1 MSERQRANSEREARA
16 PRGTSGEPASEQ
28 ASELNRK
35 PLWARKVPLDL
46 EDAATRT
53 TAYVYGNILVL
64 AALVT
69 QKSDD
74 VYSGRAFWIVIGTA
88 VSTFL
93 AHVFAE
99 GLGGLTRHPAN
110 DPVTWR
116 GAIALARE
124 SWPVLTSGLLPAALL
139 VLGWTEI
146 IGAGLS
152 LVLAE
157 AVVLIRI
164 AGTGIIVAR
173 LRNEPSSL
181 RIILLGVAVAGV
193 AALISLLKVYLTH

>member
-1 MSERQRANSEREARA
+1 MIESSE
-16 PRGTSGEPASEQ
+16 
-28 ASELNRK
+28 RK
-35 PLWARKVPLDL
+35 PLWARKTPLDV

-69 QKSDD
+69 QSDD
-74 VYSGRAFWIVIGTA
+74 DIYSGRAFWIVIGTA

-99 GLGGLTRHPAN
+99 GLGGLIRHAGD

-116 GAIALARE
+116 SALALARE
-124 SWPVLTSGLLPAALL
+124 SWPVLTSGLLPAAVL
-139 VLGWTEI
+139 VLGWAEI
-146 IGAGLS
+146 ITAGPALM
-152 LVLAE
+152 LAE

-181 RIILLGVAVAGV
+181 RMLLLGVAVAVVG
-193 AALISLLKVYLTH
+193 AGISLLKAYLTH

>member
-1 MSERQRANSEREARA
+1 M
-16 PRGTSGEPASEQ
+16 PEQ
-28 ASELNRK
+28 N

-69 QKSDD
+69 QSSAD
-74 VYSGRAFWIVIGTA
+74 VESGRAVWIVIGTA
-88 VSTFL
+88 VSTYL

-99 GLGGLTRHPAN
+99 GLGGLIRHPGDDAL
-110 DPVTWR
+110 TLR
-116 GAIALARE
+116 SGLSLARE
-124 SWPVLTSGLLPAALL
+124 SWPVLTSGLLPAAVL
-139 VLGWTEI
+139 VLGWTGI
-146 IGAGLS
+146 LQADP
-152 LVLAE
+152 VMVWAE
-157 AVVLIRI
+157 AIVLIRI

-181 RIILLGVAVAGV
+181 RILLLGVGVAVV
-193 AALISLLKVYLTH
+193 AALISLLKAYLTH

>member
-1 MSERQRANSEREARA
+1 MSEPA
-16 PRGTSGEPASEQ
+16 PDLHR
-28 ASELNRK
+28 R

-64 AALVT
+64 AALIT
-69 QKSDD
+69 QTSED

-99 GLGGLTRHPAN
+99 GLGGLIRHPAN

-116 GAIALARE
+116 GALALARE

-139 VLGWTEI
+139 VLGWTQI
-146 IGAGLS
+146 MTSGPS

-157 AVVLIRI
+157 TVVLVRI
-164 AGTGIIVAR
+164 AGTSIIVAR
-173 LRNEPSSL
+173 LRNEPSSF
-181 RIILLGVAVAGV
+181 RVILAGVAVAV
-193 AALISLLKVYLTH
+193 IAALISLVKVYLTH